1 MFVKQTDTPKKVP
14 KKNGKQDPYDHVIEK
29 TWEAIDAL
37 IAAMWQKGEFE
48 VLQKSGDKAV

>member
-1 MFVKQTDTPKKVP
+1 MKQTDTPKKTP
-14 KKNGKQDPYDHVIEK
+14 EKAGKLDGYDHVIEK

-37 IAAMWQKGEFE
+37 IAVMWQNGEFD